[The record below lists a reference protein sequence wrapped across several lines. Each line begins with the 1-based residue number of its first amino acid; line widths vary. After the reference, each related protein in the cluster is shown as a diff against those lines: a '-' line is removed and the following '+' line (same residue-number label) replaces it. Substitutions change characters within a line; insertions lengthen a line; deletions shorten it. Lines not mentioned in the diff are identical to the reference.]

1 MKRRIITALLT
12 LAILFALLPF
22 GILSASAAT
31 VGYPVTGG
39 NLYYDTDYYV
49 PALGHDFREG
59 ICSRYGAEDPNYV
72 PPVLFVDVPENIWY
86 YPAVQY
92 AVSNKLMNGIGNQ
105 KFDPEGAMTR
115 AMLVTVLWRYA
126 GEPRQGSNSFTDVP
140 NGLWYSDAVAWAA
153 HNGIVSGI
161 GNNRFDPDGK
171 ITREQMA
178 TILFRY
184 SNSLGMITSDR
195 AGLGSFPDG
204 GKVSGYAKDALSWA
218 VAEGLITGSA
228 SGGKVYLEPQ
238 GNATRAQVATI
249 LMRYIENVVKN
260 AESQPVI
267 PEQKV
272 TYEQTIQA
280 LLEKNRI
287 VGYGEGFLHD
297 LNADGTQ
304 ELIAMYTIDFAPGI
318 AELVCSV
325 YTISENEVKNLLYEK
340 VLYRMAGGPS
350 GYGMVVE
357 RNGQRYLAIT
367 KESGETGEDARRGGD
382 WWLYTLDGT
391 SLTLAS
397 HVQYEYRMSGG
408 KVVPAKSSAIID
420 GIKVDYAE
428 YLDWL
433 SGMNRLVCMDGYC
446 GYFASEDDGLSLEE
460 LLEQCR

>member
-12 LAILFALLPF
+12 LAILFTLLPF

-49 PALGHDFREG
+49 PALGHDYREG
-59 ICSRYGAEDPNYV
+59 TCSRCGAENPNYV

-195 AGLGSFPDG
+195 ASLGSFPDG

-249 LMRYIENVVKN
+249 LMRYIENVAKN
-260 AESQPVI
+260 AKTFTVQDLIGDWEVDAEYTMDINNMSMWDFYGTSFSRSGNLMSFRSDGSYRYYVAWCYGNG
-267 PEQKV
+267 
-272 TYEQTIQA
+272 TYELQNGAISINLSEGDPIEGVAKLIVTFDGKLRIGLDQ
-280 LLEKNRI
+280 LGDGKYVYWEKK
-287 VGYGEGFLHD
+287 
-297 LNADGTQ
+297 Q
-304 ELIAMYTIDFAPGI
+304 
-318 AELVCSV
+318 
-325 YTISENEVKNLLYEK
+325 
-340 VLYRMAGGPS
+340 
-350 GYGMVVE
+350 
-357 RNGQRYLAIT
+357 
-367 KESGETGEDARRGGD
+367 
-382 WWLYTLDGT
+382 
-391 SLTLAS
+391 
-397 HVQYEYRMSGG
+397 
-408 KVVPAKSSAIID
+408 
-420 GIKVDYAE
+420 
-428 YLDWL
+428 
-433 SGMNRLVCMDGYC
+433 
-446 GYFASEDDGLSLEE
+446 
-460 LLEQCR
+460 